1 MRKPG
6 WHSPKVRAY
15 VVLITTVSLTY
26 FLLLKAFSSPY
37 SPLGYEALLYMVVL
51 SFLVFA
57 AELCLFRLLF
67 RALKVPSL
75 GLALA
80 SGHLTFICLF
90 IIAMCRAISYEP
102 IYALVWHFVLL
113 PIDPPAF
120 ALVEILGSFTWGFSF
135 DSVDGILLSG
145 AILAVG
151 GSLQYYLIGK
161 LVEVVS
167 RPWRKTY
174 KWK

>member
-6 WHSPKVRAY
+6 WHSPKVRGN
-15 VVLITTVSLTY
+15 VVLIIIVSLGY
-26 FLLLKAFSSPY
+26 LLLIETLSSPY
-37 SPLGYEALLYMVVL
+37 SPFGYGAILYMIVL

-57 AELCLFRLLF
+57 AELCLFRMLF

-90 IIAMCRAISYEP
+90 VIAMCRAIWYEP
-102 IYALVWHFVLL
+102 MHAFVWYCVLW

-120 ALVEILGSFTWGFSF
+120 ALVQILDSFTWVFSL
-135 DSVDGILLSG
+135 DSVDGIVLSG

-151 GSLQYYLIGK
+151 GSLQYYLIGR
-161 LVEVVS
+161 LVKVAS
-167 RPWRKTY
+167 RWWRKT
-174 KWK
+174 

>member
-15 VVLITTVSLTY
+15 VALITIVSLGY
-26 FLLLKAFSSPY
+26 LLLLEALSSPY
-37 SPLGYEALLYMVVL
+37 SHFSYEAILYMIVL

-57 AELCLFRLLF
+57 VELCLFRLLF

-90 IIAMCRAISYEP
+90 ITAMCRAILYEP
-102 IYALVWHFVLL
+102 IFALVWHFVLL

-120 ALVEILGSFTWGFSF
+120 ALVEIVGSFTWVFSF

-151 GSLQYYLIGK
+151 GSLQYYLIGR
-161 LVEVVS
+161 LVEVAS
-167 RPWRKTY
+167 RSWGKTRL
-174 KWK
+174 K